1 MKIHTVFELCG
12 ETGISKSI
20 SSIAGRNILLLW
32 NLVQGHPVKRNC
44 PFKLGLRKYLLTM
57 FKIFLIYVVNKV
69 HIFLTLSWRRS
80 QSHRNHGFYMIGT
93 SIMKELMQKLK
104 VCNCTL
110 HLCLGIFKF
119 SWECLRA
126 AVLIL
131 SLSEVDFI
139 PHRPNRYDYRSRKYC
154 ISQLLKDLDY

>member
-1 MKIHTVFELCG
+1 MHISPYQSKKALTVFSCIRTEHRKIRTSKNYVFRHFLRS
-12 ETGISKSI
+12 ENLHTIWVVRRDRMSRLKSKSI

-93 SIMKELMQKLK
+93 SIIKELMQKLK

-110 HLCLGIFKF
+110 HLCLGFF
-119 SWECLRA
+119 
-126 AVLIL
+126 
-131 SLSEVDFI
+131 
-139 PHRPNRYDYRSRKYC
+139 
-154 ISQLLKDLDY
+154 